1 MSFLEEYEMTAENGA
16 ASLQECVAI
25 ERIRLTEP
33 TAFSSINYEVT
44 TLNRTYLQ
52 VSGINLA
59 NAIYEEVYDLD
70 GVRYRL
76 CYQMDTPNEL
86 KFVTVENY

>member
-1 MSFLEEYEMTAENGA
+1 M
-16 ASLQECVAI
+16 AI
-25 ERIRLTEP
+25 ERIRLTDP

-44 TLNRTYLQ
+44 TLNRNYLQ

-59 NAIYEEVYDLD
+59 DAIYEEVYDLE

-76 CYQMDTPNEL
+76 CYQMNAPGEL

>member
-1 MSFLEEYEMTAENGA
+1 M
-16 ASLQECVAI
+16 AI
-25 ERIRLTEP
+25 ERIRLTDP

-44 TLNRTYLQ
+44 TLNRNYLQ

-59 NAIYEEVYDLD
+59 DAIYEEVYDRE

-76 CYQMDTPNEL
+76 CYQMNDPGEL